1 MRSKAFWRLTTVY
14 RNLRVMKNI
23 SEEDEVSSSYLETES
38 DARETR
44 TRKTK
49 NRKKENDISCKA
61 VGFSMNRIAI
71 LIFFIVNLE
80 LYAV

>member
-1 MRSKAFWRLTTVY
+1 MRSKAFWKLTTVF

-23 SEEDEVSSSYLETES
+23 YEKDEDLFSYLET
-38 DARETR
+38 DCDVREAR

-49 NRKKENDISCKA
+49 NRRKKNDTSCKA

-80 LYAV
+80 LYVV